1 MNVLCNTIP
10 EFRDKVWEKKISSGL
25 TAGSLN
31 VPWPTSKHEFIAQQ
45 QCVRIVCGF
54 IHGYIT

>member
-1 MNVLCNTIP
+1 MFSVILFQSLETK
-10 EFRDKVWEKKISSGL
+10 FGKKKIPSGL